1 MSAYDYIAAIYNPNS
16 TNDAKLRAT
25 KFKDAAKKRGVT
37 VHLHPTDHRGHAR
50 TYGYDFTLKHKR
62 PLLISVSG
70 DGGYNELVDGV
81 MAAKRASKS
90 RRPVVAVIG
99 AGNANDHK
107 RTTRGDTP
115 LIKLI
120 DKEPKTLDLLR
131 MQSKGVDRYAHSY
144 IGLGITPEVGMEL
157 NRHTL
162 SPGRELFIAWQA
174 FWKFR
179 PFTIKRSGKKE
190 KFSSIIFA
198 NINGMAKVIRLN
210 ESTGVRDGKFDLI
223 AFPYKGK
230 LHLAFELFRS
240 ALFGNS
246 DAPEYSR
253 YTFRTT
259 HELAVQLDGEIET
272 VPANTEVKIT
282 SEKEAIE
289 SLY

>member
-16 TNDAKLRAT
+16 TNDAKLKAT
-25 KFKDAAKKRGVT
+25 KFKEAAKKRGIV
-37 VHLHPTDHRGHAR
+37 VHLHPTDHQGHAR

-81 MAAKRASKS
+81 MAAKSASKS

-120 DKEPKTLDLLR
+120 DKEPKTLHLLR
-131 MQSKGVDRYAHSY
+131 MRSKGVDRYAHSY
-144 IGLGITPEVGMEL
+144 IGLGITPEVGIEL
-157 NRHTL
+157 NKHTL
-162 SPGRELFIAWQA
+162 SPGKELVIAWRA
-174 FWKFR
+174 FRDFK
-179 PFTIKRSGKKE
+179 PFVVKRDGKRE
-190 KFSSIIFA
+190 KYSSIIFA
-198 NINGMAKVIRLN
+198 NVNGMAKVIRLN
-210 ESTGVRDGKFDLI
+210 ESTSIRDGKFDLI
-223 AFPYKGK
+223 AFPYRGK
-230 LHLAFELFRS
+230 IRLAFDLMRS

-246 DAPEYSR
+246 DAPEYSS
-253 YTFRTT
+253 YGFRTT
-259 HELAVQLDGEIET
+259 AKLAVQLDGEIET
-272 VPANTEVKIT
+272 IPENSEVKIT